1 MRRWQVWFFRR
12 PVQMVFWIVVIAA
25 AWFLVS
31 STREHARWSTW
42 WRSVTRPEPA
52 LVAPRDGRSAPP
64 EGWTPVARA
73 AMPAVV
79 NIASARTV
87 RGPAGPAT
95 PFFSDPFFRFFFG
108 PERAPRRERSL
119 GSGVIVTRD
128 GYVLTN
134 NHVVEGAQ
142 DIRVTLGDRRE
153 FTARLVGA
161 DSKTDIA
168 VLKLPAGSFS
178 IIPLGDSKR
187 VDVAEVVLAIGNPF
201 GLSQTVTMGI
211 VSAVG
216 RANLGIADY
225 EDFIQTDAAINPGNS
240 GGALVNARGELIGI
254 NTAIFSQNGGYMGI
268 GFAVPVNMGRQV
280 MEQIIK
286 RGRLTRGYLGLT
298 VQDLTPAVAR
308 GLGLSE
314 ARGVLVADV
323 SPDGPAAAAGIRRG
337 DVITAVDGKP
347 VDDVGHFRNLVADTP
362 PGTRVRLTVKRDG
375 REEPIEVAVGELPD
389 RTPTAAAAGARGRPD
404 AAGLSVADVTPE
416 LVRRLGLPS
425 GIHGVVVT
433 EVSPTGRAAEA
444 GLRAGDVIQEVN
456 RRPVRSAQDF
466 TRALTEAADRDLV
479 LLVNRAGT
487 TAYVV
492 IDRAA

>member
-298 VQDLTPAVAR
+298 VQAATPAVAR